1 MMASI
6 MHSYVMKMDVVN
18 ACTMRRYGTSVF
30 EWRCDRVDVLT
41 TSRAGLRRQTIS
53 IKTQQ
58 RR

>member
-6 MHSYVMKMDVVN
+6 MHSYVMNMDVVN
-18 ACTMRRYGTSVF
+18 TSMMRTYGISEF
-30 EWRCDRVDVLT
+30 EWRCNRVDVLT
-41 TSRAGLRRQTIS
+41 TPHPGRRRQTIS

>member
-6 MHSYVMKMDVVN
+6 MHSYVMNMDVVN
-18 ACTMRRYGTSVF
+18 AYAMSTYGRSVF

-41 TSRAGLRRQTIS
+41 TPHPGHRRQTIS